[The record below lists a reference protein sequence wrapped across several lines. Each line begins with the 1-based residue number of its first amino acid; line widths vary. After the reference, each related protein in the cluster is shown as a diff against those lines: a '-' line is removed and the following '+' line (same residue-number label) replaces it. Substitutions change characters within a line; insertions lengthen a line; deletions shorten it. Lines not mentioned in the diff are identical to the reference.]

1 MANKMMETVK
11 SSLSNTRGRVMFIIV
26 AVVVLG
32 GIALGAYLWH
42 ESYTYVGTDN
52 ARLSAPL
59 ISVSA
64 LSACQVISMD
74 VDYGSYVEKGQRI
87 ATVGQPR
94 PDNVMDRQGFKDI
107 PMGRASVESP
117 VSGYVAAVWTYAGA
131 LLNAGSPLVTVYDN
145 SDTWVSANISETELH
160 RIEPGQEVEITVDS
174 LGGLKLNGKVVG
186 ISAATA
192 ATFSLLP
199 QNTTTGNFIKVVQ
212 VVPVKISIE
221 NPSNNVLVPGTSVE
235 VKIKVR

>member
-1 MANKMMETVK
+1 MANKLMDTMK
-11 SSLSNTRGRVMFIIV
+11 SNLSNTRGRIVFIVIIV
-26 AVVVLG
+26 ILLG

-42 ESYTYVGTDN
+42 ESATYVSTDN
-52 ARLSAPL
+52 ARLAAPL

-64 LSACQVISMD
+64 LSGCQVIEMS
-74 VDYGSYVEKGQRI
+74 VDAGSYVERGQKI

-94 PDNVMDRQGFKDI
+94 PDNIMDRQGFKET

-117 VSGYVAAVWTYAGA
+117 VNGYVAAVWTYPGA
-131 LLNAGSPLVTVYDN
+131 LLGAGSPLVTVYDN
-145 SDTWVSANISETELH
+145 SDTWVNANISETELH
-160 RIEPGQEVEITVDS
+160 RVQPGQDVEISVDS
-174 LGGLKLNGKVVG
+174 LGGLKLKGKVIG

-192 ATFSLLP
+192 ATFSLSP

-221 NPSNNVLVPGTSVE
+221 DPGDQVLVPGTSVE
-235 VKIKVR
+235 VKIKVQ

>member
-1 MANKMMETVK
+1 MANKLGEKLK
-11 SSLSNTRGRVMFIIV
+11 STLSNTQGRVMFIVIL
-26 AVVVLG
+26 VVLLG
-32 GIALGAYLWH
+32 GIALGIYLWH
-42 ESYTYVGTDN
+42 ESYTYVSTDN
-52 ARLSAPL
+52 ARLAAPL

-64 LSACQVISMD
+64 LSGCQVISMD
-74 VDYGSYVEKGQRI
+74 ADTGSYVERGQKI

-94 PDNVMDRQGFKDI
+94 PDNVVDRQGFKEI
-107 PMGRASVESP
+107 PLGKAGIESP
-117 VSGYVAAVWTYAGA
+117 VNGYVAAVWTYPGA
-131 LLNAGSPLVTVYDN
+131 LLGAGSPLVTIYDN

-160 RIEPGQEVEITVDS
+160 RIEPGQEVEISIDS
-174 LGGLKLNGKVVG
+174 LGGLKLKGKVVG

-199 QNTTTGNFIKVVQ
+199 QNNTTGNFIKVVQ

-221 NPSNNVLVPGTSVE
+221 NPGNHILVPGTSVE

>member
-1 MANKMMETVK
+1 MANKLVDTVK
-11 SSLSNTRGRVMFIIV
+11 SSLSNTRGRVMFIVIIV
-26 AVVVLG
+26 VLLG

-42 ESYTYVGTDN
+42 ESYTYVSTDN
-52 ARLSAPL
+52 ARLAAPL

-64 LSACQVISMD
+64 LSACQVIDMD
-74 VDYGSYVEKGQRI
+74 VDAGSYVERGQKI

-94 PDNVMDRQGFKDI
+94 PDNVVDRQGFKEL

-117 VSGYVAAVWTYAGA
+117 VNGYVAAVWTYPGA
-131 LLNAGSPLVTVYDN
+131 LLGAGSPLVTVYDN
-145 SDTWVSANISETELH
+145 SDTWVNTNISETELH
-160 RIEPGQEVEITVDS
+160 RIEPGQEVEISVDS
-174 LGGLKLNGKVVG
+174 LGGLKLKGKVVG

-221 NPSNNVLVPGTSVE
+221 NPVNQILVPGTSVE